1 MKPFQITLAA
11 MILSTSATTLAEPAG
26 PGKRMFD
33 KIDINGDGFVS
44 FEEFQ
49 LPRQGKGPK
58 ADLDGNGNLTR
69 EEVRQHVAKESA
81 EMSERA
87 GDRFDR
93 MDSNDDGVVT
103 ALEAKEAAFYRMDKD
118 QDGFLSAE
126 ELKRPH
132 KRPHGG
138 KHDD

>member
-1 MKPFQITLAA
+1 MQIIKIAISILALA
-11 MILSTSATTLAEPAG
+11 ISSAAISEPKG
-26 PGKRMFD
+26 PGKKMFD
-33 KIDINGDGFVS
+33 RFDSDGDGYIS

-49 LPRQGKGPK
+49 PPREGMGPR
-58 ADLDGNGNLTR
+58 ADLDGNGEVTR
-69 EEVRQHVAKESA
+69 AEVSEHVTAQAA

-87 GDRFDR
+87 NHRFEK
-93 MDSNDDGVVT
+93 MDMNGDGVVT
-103 ALEAKEAAFYRMDKD
+103 KLEAKEAAFYRMDKD

-138 KHDD
+138 KRAS